1 VIICEKLG
9 GAFLSLQS
17 FSQMSSSCLF
27 EGLLKMVKE
36 KAEIKQKKKVNQ
48 TMNLSSRKAA

>member
-1 VIICEKLG
+1 
-9 GAFLSLQS
+9 
-17 FSQMSSSCLF
+17 MSSSCLF